1 MTEEIEITGE
11 DICQELFE
19 ELENERLAIEGEHLP
34 PPVMQTVMQ
43 HNKQAI
49 FFTYHKL
56 SEWVAWAQ
64 PLAMNM
70 QRGRMDGV
78 SEEVMV
84 VNYVSR
90 NSQ

>member
-1 MTEEIEITGE
+1 MSSIGGTGE
-11 DICQELFE
+11 EPEDIIL
-19 ELENERLAIEGEHLP
+19 EGEHQYP
-34 PPVMQTVMQ
+34 QQ
-43 HNKQAI
+43 KQAI
-49 FFTYHKL
+49 FTSYFKL
-56 SEWVAWAQ
+56 SEWMAWAQ

-90 NSQ
+90 NSH

>member
-1 MTEEIEITGE
+1 MTEEQPE
-11 DICQELFE
+11 DEA
-19 ELENERLAIEGEHLP
+19 LAGEH
-34 PPVMQTVMQ
+34 QFTQ
-43 HNKQAI
+43 QKQAI
-49 FFTYHKL
+49 FTSYLKL
-56 SEWVAWAQ
+56 SEWMAWAQ

-90 NSQ
+90 NQ

>member
-1 MTEEIEITGE
+1 MNEESE
-11 DICQELFE
+11 DIV
-19 ELENERLAIEGEHLP
+19 IEGEHQSP
-34 PPVMQTVMQ
+34 DQ
-43 HNKQAI
+43 KQAI
-49 FFTYHKL
+49 FTSYFKL

-90 NSQ
+90 NSH